1 MFAVHAKGASN
12 LSPLRTF
19 GPAGRQPSSP
29 QGLSISRQPPKGVH
43 FRRPQGGCMVFPR
56 AKPGCKG
63 FIQTG
68 AFYKFRGALHNPRA
82 RGASN
87 LRTLGATAPS
97 NFRTLTPDRACPQAH
112 LQKNADIPLIGPF
125 SAHPALPAAKIY
137 PMILVPFT
145 DFLGIKNAICDDH
158 LMGIAL
164 AR

>member
-1 MFAVHAKGASN
+1 
-12 LSPLRTF
+12 
-19 GPAGRQPSSP
+19 
-29 QGLSISRQPPKGVH
+29 
-43 FRRPQGGCMVFPR
+43 MVFPR

-68 AFYKFRGALHNPRA
+68 AFYNLEAPTTTLSGIAAVKLKPLK
-82 RGASN
+82 N
-87 LRTLGATAPS
+87 LRPS
-97 NFRTLTPDRACPQAH
+97 GPSTLTPDRACPQSH

-137 PMILVPFT
+137 PLILVPFT

>member
-1 MFAVHAKGASN
+1 
-12 LSPLRTF
+12 
-19 GPAGRQPSSP
+19 
-29 QGLSISRQPPKGVH
+29 
-43 FRRPQGGCMVFPR
+43 MVFPR

-68 AFYKFRGALHNPRA
+68 AFYKSRGAHHNPRARGASNLSPLRTFGPAGRQPLCVPGRLYGFIQTGAFYKFRGAHHNPRA

-97 NFRTLTPDRACPQAH
+97 NFRTLTPDRACPRSH

-125 SAHPALPAAKIY
+125 SAHPAFPAAKIY